1 MVAWERRLPVF
12 WGLKLGR
19 VMPLLIETVYV
30 NVKMIAGYAV
40 ERGIGAAIIIT
51 IIWADVPPAPIAA

>member
-1 MVAWERRLPVF
+1 MAWERRLPVF

-30 NVKMIAGYAV
+30 SVKMIAGYAG

-51 IIWADVPPAPIAA
+51 INGLMSRLLPIAA